1 VRENGL
7 GYATAR
13 LEIDCLNDLLGLTDG
28 VRIIG
33 ARITSETEI
42 TLYLIGSDLP
52 GETPLQARE
61 IKLLRRLPGFL

>member
-1 VRENGL
+1 L

-13 LEIDCLNDLLGLTDG
+13 LEIDRLNDLLGLG
-28 VRIIG
+28 AGIRIIG

-52 GETPLQARE
+52 GDTPSTARE
-61 IKLLRRLPGFL
+61 IRLSSINTP